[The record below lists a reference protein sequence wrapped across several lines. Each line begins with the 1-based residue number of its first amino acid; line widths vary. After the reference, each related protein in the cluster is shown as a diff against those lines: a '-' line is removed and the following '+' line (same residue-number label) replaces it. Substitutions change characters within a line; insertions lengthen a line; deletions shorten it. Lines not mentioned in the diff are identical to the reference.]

1 MNKKNLYYRSPE
13 VILGL
18 DYGIEID
25 MWSFGCLIPEL
36 FIGYPLFPGRSETE
50 QIGYFIELIGL
61 PEPGLL

>member
-25 MWSFGCLIPEL
+25 MWSFGCVLVEL
-36 FIGYPLFPGRSETE
+36 YPGRSETE